1 MEYMIL
7 EITGID
13 GETKLEGFTK
23 ETSDSGN
30 VGIEI
35 LSYSWNVS
43 NPVQAS
49 PSNVGRTT
57 GRPNFGELVLT
68 KRLDSTT
75 PIICDDC
82 ASAKNLG
89 DVVFS
94 LVRQDEAAGEN
105 LCYMKYELSNT
116 LISSVSVGGS
126 GEIPIETIS
135 LNYSA
140 INWIYVEQKE
150 DMGAEAGGEGGGAT
164 AARGWDL
171 ALNKEA
177 DAAGGGGD

>member
-1 MEYMIL
+1 MEYMLLQIP
-7 EITGID
+7 GIA
-13 GETKLEGFTK
+13 GETKLEGFNDPDD
-23 ETSDSGN
+23 EQGQ
-30 VGIEI
+30 GIEI

-68 KRLDSTT
+68 KRLDSTS
-75 PIICDDC
+75 PILADDC
-82 ASAKNLG
+82 ASAKNEQK
-89 DVVFS
+89 VVFS
-94 LVRQDEAAGEN
+94 LVRQDESAGEN
-105 LCYMKYELSNT
+105 LVYMVYELFNT

-135 LNYSA
+135 LNYSQ

-150 DMGAEAGGEGGGAT
+150 EMGGEAGGEGGGAT

-171 ALNKEA
+171 GTNKEA
-177 DAAGGGGD
+177 EGVGA